1 MFGLLLLSHS
11 FRHPRQLPPRAF
23 DPALRLLLLRPVHLR
38 HRCGKPPVGAMQNGD
53 RHFQIARYL
62 LECGRLGG
70 RRLPLRFQKQLRL
83 RQYAFAGHG

>member
-1 MFGLLLLSHS
+1 
-11 FRHPRQLPPRAF
+11 
-23 DPALRLLLLRPVHLR
+23 
-38 HRCGKPPVGAMQNGD
+38 MQNGD